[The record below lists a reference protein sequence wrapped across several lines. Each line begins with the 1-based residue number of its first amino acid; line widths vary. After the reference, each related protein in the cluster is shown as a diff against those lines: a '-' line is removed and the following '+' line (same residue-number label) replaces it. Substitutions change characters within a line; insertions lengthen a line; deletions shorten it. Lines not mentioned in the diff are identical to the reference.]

1 MNSSVQR
8 DRPLVFD
15 LPHLSGLGGAVL
27 PFRASTQRFDSPY
40 RSSRHSERHNQMH
53 SCVAPRNWA
62 NSLLNRRR
70 ARFFTA
76 GRPSIRSLAVS
87 PPSASLRMTLYS
99 ATSCPPVH
107 AGNKF
112 RCWRAPLAARKA
124 ANTAS
129 TTRFSSGLRARF
141 RFSDNRRIV
150 WSMASTFWELAG
162 RKNELFH
169 DRPPRIGMTGPAGRP
184 ARIGSALRKPGSLEG
199 PGELA
204 TCHNA

>member
-53 SCVAPRNWA
+53 SCVVPRNWA

-87 PPSASLRMTLYS
+87 LPLASLRMTLYS

-107 AGNKF
+107 AGNKVQV
-112 RCWRAPLAARKA
+112 LACALGGPQ
-124 ANTAS
+124 
-129 TTRFSSGLRARF
+129 SGKHRL
-141 RFSDNRRIV
+141 
-150 WSMASTFWELAG
+150 
-162 RKNELFH
+162 H
-169 DRPPRIGMTGPAGRP
+169 DAFFIRLTCPVQ
-184 ARIGSALRKPGSLEG
+184 ALRQQADRLVDGLDILGIGRAQK
-199 PGELA
+199 
-204 TCHNA
+204 